1 MVNTSLCPLVNCQLN
16 GSMWSSFYA
25 ITTKWP
31 TLIWV
36 RWTRREG
43 ILYYHQYSRHNI
55 FPEEDTDVRNIR
67 QYWMAD
73 MFYVSDCSADTPKAF
88 FFLPWKYDYLIS
100 VAFCGLKNVD
110 CGCYDV
116 IRVCHYFK
124 FCKFILIWVHHRKQ
138 RRLSS
143 RDFNKTYNID
153 VIYWRSTWA
162 GIMTPI
168 HLWLSSNT

>member
-1 MVNTSLCPLVNCQLN
+1 MKLFLRNYDKMANTDLSALDKERGHFIL
-16 GSMWSSFYA
+16 SS
-25 ITTKWP
+25 
-31 TLIWV
+31 
-36 RWTRREG
+36 
-43 ILYYHQYSRHNI
+43 I
-55 FPEEDTDVRNIR
+55 FTSQHIPEEDTDVRNIR

-138 RRLSS
+138 RILSS
-143 RDFNKTYNID
+143 KDFNKTYNID
-153 VIYWRSTWA
+153 VIYWRSTCA

>member
-36 RWTRREG
+36 RWTRRGG

-55 FPEEDTDVRNIR
+55 FLKRTQTCGTSGNIEWPTCFMSLIAVQIHR
-67 QYWMAD
+67 RL
-73 MFYVSDCSADTPKAF
+73 F
-88 FFLPWKYDYLIS
+88 FPPMKIDYLIS

-143 RDFNKTYNID
+143 KDFNKTYNID
-153 VIYWRSTWA
+153 VIYWRSTCA

>member
-1 MVNTSLCPLVNCQLN
+1 MKLFLRNYDKMANTDLSALDKERGHFIL
-16 GSMWSSFYA
+16 SS
-25 ITTKWP
+25 
-31 TLIWV
+31 
-36 RWTRREG
+36 
-43 ILYYHQYSRHNI
+43 I
-55 FPEEDTDVRNIR
+55 FTSQHIPEEDTDVRNIR

-110 CGCYDV
+110 YGCYDV

-138 RRLSS
+138 RILSS

-153 VIYWRSTWA
+153 VIYWRSTCA

>member
-1 MVNTSLCPLVNCQLN
+1 MDQCELFLRNYDKMANTDLSALDKERGHFIL
-16 GSMWSSFYA
+16 SS
-25 ITTKWP
+25 
-31 TLIWV
+31 
-36 RWTRREG
+36 
-43 ILYYHQYSRHNI
+43 I
-55 FPEEDTDVRNIR
+55 FTSQHIPEEDTDVRNIR

-143 RDFNKTYNID
+143 KDFNKTYNID

>member
-1 MVNTSLCPLVNCQLN
+1 MKLFLRNYDKMANTDLSALDKERGHFIL
-16 GSMWSSFYA
+16 SS
-25 ITTKWP
+25 
-31 TLIWV
+31 
-36 RWTRREG
+36 
-43 ILYYHQYSRHNI
+43 I
-55 FPEEDTDVRNIR
+55 FTSQHIPEEDTDVRNIR

-73 MFYVSDCSADTPKAF
+73 MFYVSDCSADTPKA

-143 RDFNKTYNID
+143 KDFNKTYNID

>member
-1 MVNTSLCPLVNCQLN
+1 MDQCEALSTQLRQNGQHWFECAGQGERAFYIIINIHVTTYFLKRTQTCGTSGN
-16 GSMWSSFYA
+16 
-25 ITTKWP
+25 IEWP
-31 TLIWV
+31 TCFMSLIAV
-36 RWTRREG
+36 QIHRR
-43 ILYYHQYSRHNI
+43 L
-55 FPEEDTDVRNIR
+55 
-67 QYWMAD
+67 
-73 MFYVSDCSADTPKAF
+73 

-138 RRLSS
+138 RILSS
-143 RDFNKTYNID
+143 KDFNKTYNID

>member
-1 MVNTSLCPLVNCQLN
+1 MDQCEALSTQLRQNGQHWFECAGQGEGAFYIIINIHVTTYSWRGHRRAEHPAILN
-16 GSMWSSFYA
+16 GRHVLCLWLQCRY
-25 ITTKWP
+25 T
-31 TLIWV
+31 
-36 RWTRREG
+36 EG
-43 ILYYHQYSRHNI
+43 
-55 FPEEDTDVRNIR
+55 
-67 QYWMAD
+67 
-73 MFYVSDCSADTPKAF
+73 F

-116 IRVCHYFK
+116 IRECHYFK

-143 RDFNKTYNID
+143 KDFNKTYNID
-153 VIYWRSTWA
+153 VIYWRSTCA

>member
-1 MVNTSLCPLVNCQLN
+1 MKLFLRNYDKMANTDLSALDKERGHFIL
-16 GSMWSSFYA
+16 SS
-25 ITTKWP
+25 
-31 TLIWV
+31 
-36 RWTRREG
+36 
-43 ILYYHQYSRHNI
+43 I
-55 FPEEDTDVRNIR
+55 FTSQHIPEEDTDVRNIR

-124 FCKFILIWVHHRKQ
+124 FCKFILIWVHHKKQ
-138 RRLSS
+138 RILSS
-143 RDFNKTYNID
+143 KDFNKTYNID
-153 VIYWRSTWA
+153 VIYWRSTCA

>member
-1 MVNTSLCPLVNCQLN
+1 MPIEWINVKLFLRNYDKMANTDLSALDKERGHFILSSIFTSQHISWRGHRRAEHPAILN
-16 GSMWSSFYA
+16 GRHVLCLWLQCRY
-25 ITTKWP
+25 T
-31 TLIWV
+31 
-36 RWTRREG
+36 EG
-43 ILYYHQYSRHNI
+43 
-55 FPEEDTDVRNIR
+55 
-67 QYWMAD
+67 
-73 MFYVSDCSADTPKAF
+73 F

-138 RRLSS
+138 RRLRSK
-143 RDFNKTYNID
+143 DFNKTYNID